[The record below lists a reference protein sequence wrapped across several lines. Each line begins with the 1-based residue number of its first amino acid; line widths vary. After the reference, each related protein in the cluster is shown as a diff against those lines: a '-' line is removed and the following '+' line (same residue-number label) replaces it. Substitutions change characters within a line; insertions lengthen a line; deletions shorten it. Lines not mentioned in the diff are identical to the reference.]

1 MPTNRSARAGSGAE
15 EGGDCVRLRGANP
28 ADRTGHPLRALI
40 VLLPLAA
47 LDPARAEIA
56 LCREPPADSPIP
68 DIAFE
73 EVVRGLDHPT
83 HITAAHDGSRR
94 LYVVE
99 QAGTIRLVENGRLRP
114 EPFLDIRDRVTSG
127 GEKGLLGLAF
137 HPRYRD
143 NGYFYVNYTTRRGG
157 GRLVTHVSRFVRR
170 DARRADP
177 GSELVLLEIDQP
189 YDNHNGG
196 QIAFGPDGYLY
207 IGMGDGGSAND
218 PHGHGQNLATLLG
231 ALLRIDVDRVSSGRR
246 YGIPPDNPF
255 VGRPDA
261 RPEIYA
267 YGLRNPWRFS
277 FDAAT
282 GRLYL
287 ADVGQDAVEEIDVI
301 EKGGNYGWNVME
313 GDICTPGVN
322 PHCVPPRGYV
332 PPLHVYRHPAGFS
345 VTGGFVYRGRAIP
358 ELCGVYLF
366 ADYVTRRVWG
376 LRDDAGR
383 VRRHRELLSPA
394 LAGRL
399 ASRVFNAGLPAI
411 SSFGEDEER
420 ELYVADHEGGRLL
433 KIVAAPRRPE

>member
-1 MPTNRSARAGSGAE
+1 MSAREKQRSLWHA
-15 EGGDCVRLRGANP
+15 P
-28 ADRTGHPLRALI
+28 AI
-40 VLLPLAA
+40 FLPLLVAA
-47 LDPARAEIA
+47 GTARGDGG
-56 LCREPPADSPIP
+56 LCREPPPDTPIP
-68 DIAFE
+68 DIALVE
-73 EVVRGLDHPT
+73 LARGFDRPT
-83 HITAAHDGSRR
+83 QVTAAHDGSRR

-99 QAGTIRLVENGRLRP
+99 QAGTIRQLEADGRVAP

-127 GEKGLLGLAF
+127 GEMGLLGLAF

-143 NGYFYVNYTTRRGG
+143 NGHFYVNYTTRRAG
-157 GRLVTHVSRFVRR
+157 GRLVTRVSRFDRH

-177 GSELVLLEIDQP
+177 KSESVLLEVDQP
-189 YDNHNGG
+189 YSNHNGG
-196 QIAFGPDGYLY
+196 QLAFGPDGYLY
-207 IGMGDGGSAND
+207 IGLGDGGAAND

-231 ALLRIDVDRVSSGRR
+231 ALLRLDVDRAEANRR

-255 VGRPDA
+255 VGHPGA

-301 EKGGNYGWNVME
+301 EKGGNYGWNIME

-322 PHCVPPRGYV
+322 PDCKPPRGYV
-332 PPLHVYRHPAGFS
+332 APIHVYRHPEGFS

-358 ELCGVYLF
+358 DLCGVYLF
-366 ADYVTRRVWG
+366 ADYVTRRLWG
-376 LRDDAGR
+376 LRDDGTR

-394 LAGRL
+394 LSGRL
-399 ASRVFNAGLPAI
+399 ASRLFSGGLPAI
-411 SSFGEDEER
+411 SSFGEDEDR
-420 ELYVADHEGGRLL
+420 ELYVVDHEGGRLL
-433 KIVAAPRRPE
+433 KIVAAPPKRSP